1 VAALASP
8 PPLLLPLHPPATPL
22 PPPVLQEIKSRA
34 EHPWFG
40 KNGRFAVLNKLQL
53 CPIIWAIILGLLAV
67 FVVKVMGTEHM
78 FGFGSGDTTDEGAAN
93 AAAAAA
99 VAAAHAAAAAGGGGR
114 AAGAAARG
122 IVAAVDAGGG
132 GGGRHAPPGPAPPGP
147 GPPGP
152 APPRPPRPPGAGKA
166 QMDAFLSSGGMQFFA
181 WTCLLSAGAGL
192 ALLYNVTTCDPG
204 YIRRGAWDAGSGK
217 HAGGGGGKSGGKA
230 RDGGGEGTL
239 IGVSAA
245 AQRGVGGGGGGSM
258 VENRGGGGGGGPG
271 GGGGGGESHP
281 LLRTGSDSGACG
293 HALLDCPA
301 LWAGHWGQI
310 CVTCRI
316 VRPLRA
322 KHCAVTDRC
331 IEVFDHYCPWVGN
344 AIGKR
349 NRHTF
354 LVFLWLELYALL
366 SSVGCAVAA
375 LRAYITF
382 QFWSDR
388 MAWVIGFV
396 IIDAFITISVAVLSV
411 AQASQVARNVTT
423 NELANWHRCERGGS
437 GGGGG
442 GKRVGGGGWRAWV
455 GRAGLGWARRPPRR
469 GKSGPRRAARARR
482 LCADRLAI
490 PSSPAAAAPLPT
502 LNPPCKVPLPAG
514 LRGALPQPLQ
524 PHVLPQLRRGVPPRR
539 GARRAGDA
547 APRPRCCRCARPRPA
562 AAHVMLRG
570 ALRPLP
576 M

>member
-442 GKRVGGGGWRAWV
+442 GKRVGGAGW
-455 GRAGLGWARRPPRR
+455 AGLGAAATAPRQVRTEAGGSGPPPLCRSTRHSLLTRRCRAPADPQPPLQGTATCRTPRGASTTPSTTRAAATATRRSTPTRRPSRRRCCPATPMLSLRSASSRRRACDAARRV
-469 GKSGPRRAARARR
+469 
-482 LCADRLAI
+482 
-490 PSSPAAAAPLPT
+490 AAPPNVNRSLP
-502 LNPPCKVPLPAG
+502 
-514 LRGALPQPLQ
+514 
-524 PHVLPQLRRGVPPRR
+524 
-539 GARRAGDA
+539 
-547 APRPRCCRCARPRPA
+547 
-562 AAHVMLRG
+562 
-570 ALRPLP
+570 
-576 M
+576 